1 MPVTDAVNYD
11 DLRKMAKRRLPRI
24 AFDFIEGGVDD
35 EWGLERNDDAFR
47 KQVLVPRYMVD
58 SSSPRLTT
66 ELFGQT
72 FAAPYGIAPTGA
84 AALFRQG
91 ADLKLAKAAKAANVP
106 FIISGAATAT
116 MEEVAA
122 VAKDVSWYQLY
133 LAKNRD
139 ISKDMVKRADACG
152 VATLVL
158 SVDVPGRVRRER
170 NIRNGFAR
178 PLAPTLSTKL
188 EALTHPGWLIE
199 YYTGERMTAS
209 NWAKY
214 SPKGSKPDDVLDF
227 MSSQF
232 PTPATWEDIAWIR
245 QMWPR
250 NFVVKGVLSPDDVR
264 RCAAMGV
271 DGVML
276 SNHGGR
282 QLDRGPS
289 PLEVLPVI
297 RDTLGEKIVLMF
309 DSGIRRGSDIVTALS
324 LGAKFCFVGRW
335 TLYGV
340 TVGDEAGAS
349 FALDMIRTEVSSVMT
364 QLGAPDVGSLGPQF
378 LMWDSDGDPKR
389 NARPCAAAD
398 DKALT

>member
-152 VATLVL
+152 FATLVL

-389 NARPCAAAD
+389 NARP
-398 DKALT
+398 